1 MSLVHELDDAV
12 GQIQSLLED
21 DTDADTNLMNWPDE
35 AWAGKK
41 VLTDDLVLAKVHPV
55 IYVSA
60 TSTEIIIETIWREP
74 TDTTDSKRELTKLV
88 RRVEE
93 VLRRNRISAPYWTRS
108 VFHETGEPLRC
119 EIYRLS
125 VEQHTMIGAVLFWHG
140 YRRVQLT

>member
-1 MSLVHELDDAV
+1 
-12 GQIQSLLED
+12 
-21 DTDADTNLMNWPDE
+21 
-35 AWAGKK
+35 
-41 VLTDDLVLAKVHPV
+41 V

-60 TSTEIIIETIWREP
+60 TSTERRLVAADSEHETKMLAEIIIETIWREP